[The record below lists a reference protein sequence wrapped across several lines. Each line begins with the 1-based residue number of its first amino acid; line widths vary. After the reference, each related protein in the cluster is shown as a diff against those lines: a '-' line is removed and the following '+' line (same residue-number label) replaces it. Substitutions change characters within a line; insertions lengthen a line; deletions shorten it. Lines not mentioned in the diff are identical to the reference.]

1 MKACRPKYLAILFAI
16 VLWADCA
23 ARCDIVFVL
32 DRKAAFGN
40 GHIAVMVGNEQQGWR
55 YVSINGAA
63 GMPMPWGP
71 NSNPDRGVLVT
82 DKSGAVVG
90 NLRQAI
96 RIANKINTDKRHLY
110 VVYRRLRSTADED
123 SAVLDATVATASSHL
138 YGIAGPGQSC
148 IDVAQSAFATL
159 VRLRALDQ
167 NGSVPGQSDLVPKNW
182 FRKLAARVRTVNR
195 AAGKSPN
202 VIRFHRK
209 INKKERVF

>member
-1 MKACRPKYLAILFAI
+1 
-16 VLWADCA
+16 
-23 ARCDIVFVL
+23 
-32 DRKAAFGN
+32 
-40 GHIAVMVGNEQQGWR
+40 
-55 YVSINGAA
+55 
-63 GMPMPWGP
+63 MPMPWGP

-202 VIRFHRK
+202 AIRFHRK